1 MTQQQ
6 LSSHPANLIYF
17 AWDILECLLCH
28 PFKKCIS
35 YKSQSRNYCLHKYTF
50 LFNLNKLK
58 FVSQA
63 PILPNWQKCNLSH
76 HLGFPKY
83 TLPESHMNKA
93 GFTESLRQR
102 KLEQGETPNLFY
114 SALYWHPHQGA
125 RFGHFLRHCQSVL
138 QSTQYANVMGSIN
151 LCIFSGERT
160 TNTITLF
167 LL

>member
-1 MTQQQ
+1 M
-6 LSSHPANLIYF
+6 LYFCNISVWNNFIYLHPANLIYF

-35 YKSQSRNYCLHKYTF
+35 YKSQSRNYSLHKYTF
-50 LFNLNKLK
+50 LFHLNKLK

-63 PILPNWQKCNLSH
+63 PILPNWQKFNLSH

-83 TLPESHMNKA
+83 TLPESHMNKT

-125 RFGHFLRHCQSVL
+125 VL
-138 QSTQYANVMGSIN
+138 WKFA
-151 LCIFSGERT
+151 IFSGTVRVFCRVPSM
-160 TNTITLF
+160 LVWWDP
-167 LL
+167 